1 MNNDFKYISKVL
13 NKLFRSYIFCKYSIN
28 MTKNKRFRFPTYF
41 LSYCEPLINNLYTI
55 YYKRALNFAIE
66 SNNNLKPT

>member
-1 MNNDFKYISKVL
+1 
-13 NKLFRSYIFCKYSIN
+13 